1 MPIVRLRKQEW
12 EVPAG
17 ITVRDAMLKTGQDPQ
32 AVLALLDDK
41 LVNEETIL
49 KTGDRLRLVAV
60 ISGGSIATS

>member
-1 MPIVRLRKQEW
+1 MPIVRLRKEEW

-17 ITVRDAMLKTGQDPQ
+17 ITVRDAMLKAGQDPQ

-49 KTGDRLRLVAV
+49 KAGDRLRLVAV